1 MNGMTGGWMRVGFMA
16 LCVAFFSGC
25 EPGGGGGGSL
35 GDGHDFGSNDPNL
48 YAAIGDS
55 ITAGDS
61 FGSYPAIL
69 SGLIGKPVAN
79 EGVPGSTA
87 GDGAARVGGILNSL
101 KPGYLLILYGANDV
115 IHGHDDAATIANLQ
129 RIIQSAKNNQTI
141 PVIATLTPMDYS
153 HVIFNGGVQSLN
165 NAIRNLAS
173 QEGITLVDL
182 ESAFGSTP
190 IYLQSDGL
198 HPNDSGYALIA
209 QEFAGAL

>member
-1 MNGMTGGWMRVGFMA
+1 MNGTSMRWVWLGVMVLGVLSLA
-16 LCVAFFSGC
+16 GC
-25 EPGGGGGGSL
+25 EPGGGGGGGSL

-48 YAAIGDS
+48 YAAFGDS

-61 FGSYPAIL
+61 TSYPAIL

-79 EGVPGSTA
+79 EGVPGSTS
-87 GDGAARVGGILNSL
+87 DQGAARVGGVLRSL

-115 IHGHDDAATIANLQ
+115 IHGRDDAATIANLQ
-129 RIIQSAKNNQTI
+129 SIIQAARNNQTI

-153 HVIFNGGVQSLN
+153 HAIFNGGVKSLN
-165 NAIRNLAS
+165 DAIRNLAS
-173 QEGITLVDL
+173 QEGVTLVDL
-182 ESAFGSTP
+182 ESAFGSNP

-198 HPNDSGYALIA
+198 HPNDQGYALIA